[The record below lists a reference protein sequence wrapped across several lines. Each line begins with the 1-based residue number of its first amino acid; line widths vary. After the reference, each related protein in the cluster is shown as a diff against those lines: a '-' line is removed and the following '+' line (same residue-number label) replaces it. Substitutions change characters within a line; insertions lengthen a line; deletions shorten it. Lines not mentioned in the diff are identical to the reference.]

1 MNVIIFLIY
10 AIPFIAVLA
19 MIKSLY
25 LLKTSR
31 LDPSE
36 NKNVSVPPFSLIRTR
51 GSVRQGMNK
60 VKSLDFYYEL
70 EKNITFP
77 KR

>member
-10 AIPFIAVLA
+10 AIPFIAILS
-19 MIKSLY
+19 MIKSLH

-31 LDPSE
+31 SKPSE
-36 NKNVSVPPFSLIRTR
+36 NKNVSANPFSLIRTR
-51 GSVRQGMNK
+51 GSVRHGMNK
-60 VKSLDFYYEL
+60 IKSLNVYYEL

>member
-1 MNVIIFLIY
+1 MNVIMFLIY
-10 AIPFIAVLA
+10 AIPLIAILSMV
-19 MIKSLY
+19 KSLH

-31 LDPSE
+31 SEPSE
-36 NKNVSVPPFSLIRTR
+36 NKNVSVNPFSLIRTR

-60 VKSLDFYYEL
+60 IKSPNVYYEL